1 MTMPPKRNIS
11 KERRKISS
19 LLIEPFKQVKFG
31 LVLLAVS
38 TFFLIVLA
46 YFILEAFNAQYAQ
59 LMELYQVTDEGSR
72 YALIT
77 NDLFKRHMIQL
88 GLVYFVYMLV
98 FFSLVIKLTHRFYGP
113 TLAISRFVSQM
124 KQGNYAY
131 RLSLRKTDE
140 LQSVAQEL
148 NSLAED
154 LERRHGGGKS

>member
-1 MTMPPKRNIS
+1 MASRQNTG

-31 LVLLAVS
+31 LVLLGAS
-38 TFFLIVLA
+38 TFFLTVLA

-59 LMELYQVTDEGSR
+59 LMELYQVSDEGSR

-88 GLVYFVYMLV
+88 GLVYLVYIVV
-98 FFSLVIKLTHRFYGP
+98 FFSLVLKLTHRFYGP
-113 TLAISRFVSQM
+113 SLAVGRFVSQM

-148 NSLAED
+148 NGLAED
-154 LERRHGGGKS
+154 LERRYGGGGS